1 MFFKFTFL
9 LILLLKNLNVFYY
22 IFKRLNTIFLNS
34 YFIYIKIL
42 ISYNKKYINN
52 LLKLTKTN
60 ERYT

>member
-1 MFFKFTFL
+1 MFSKFTFL